1 MALSHPTKH
10 APLELQD
17 AASIAVRA
25 LQLQL
30 WPRARAPPS
39 SLQLGHQR
47 QGEDPGPIPRLQ

>member
-1 MALSHPTKH
+1 MARHPTKH

-17 AASIAVRA
+17 AASIAVRP

-47 QGEDPGPIPRLQ
+47 QGEDSGPIPRLQ